1 MLRNTSLIVRFSAL
15 FLLALVLIGGAYYLL
30 LREVY
35 YSELQRQASSIADNV
50 DAFGK
55 WVSQYGRVWVR
66 DKAETRYLSQVSMH
80 AVSAAGAEP
89 QAVNFYSKNP
99 ALAQREFS
107 EVVAKSPARAKF
119 RMTSDNWM
127 NPANQ
132 PDGFEAQA
140 ISTIK
145 STKLNEYVEI
155 RDGSYRYARKIIHAE
170 TCIAC
175 HGSAASAPADVT
187 ERYGTERGYGFK
199 TGDVAGVISVT
210 LPTEPLLAAAF
221 KVLGPLEIGL
231 IVLAFVVLYL
241 FVHFGVVRPIKKLT
255 RDAQALSVG
264 KPSDLDVSKF
274 SPTSRNELAQLTFAI
289 SRLRTSMELAIQRM
303 KQKT

>member
-1 MLRNTSLIVRFSAL
+1 MRNTSLVVRFSAL

-50 DAFGK
+50 EAFGK

-66 DKAETRYLSQVSMH
+66 DKAETRFLSQVSFH
-80 AVSAAGAEP
+80 ASADAQEVS
-89 QAVNFYSKNP
+89 FFSKNP

-132 PDGFEAQA
+132 PDEFEAKA
-140 ISTIK
+140 IDTIRARQ
-145 STKLNEYVEI
+145 LNEYVEI
-155 RDGSYRYARKIIHAE
+155 RNGNYRYARKIVHAE
-170 TCIAC
+170 SCIAC
-175 HGSAASAPADVT
+175 HGSAAAAPTDVT
-187 ERYGTERGYGFK
+187 ERYGSERGYGFK
-199 TGDVAGVISVT
+199 AGDVAGVISVT
-210 LPTEPLLAAAF
+210 LPTEPLLAASF
-221 KVLGPLEIGL
+221 RVLGPFEIGL
-231 IVLAFVVLYL
+231 IVLAFVVLYV
-241 FVHFGVVRPIKKLT
+241 FVHFGVVKPIRKLT
-255 RDAQALSVG
+255 RDAEAISVG
-264 KPSDLDVSKF
+264 KPAELNVSKY